1 MEPIHN
7 KIKVALGLSFFLSGV
22 CFSSWAS
29 RIPTIKE
36 TFSFNEAEL
45 GSLLFVLPISS
56 LISLPFSGWLVA
68 KYDSRY
74 PLLVGF
80 VFFCLGLFAIAL
92 ATTITQLTLAVFLFS
107 FSMRIINIAMNT
119 QSLVF
124 QKIFPKKINGLMHGL
139 WSMGGLF
146 GILYSTLMVRLEM
159 GLVPHLLSVGSF
171 TLVLCFLSFPFL
183 LKNDRQTEGNK
194 IIFGK
199 PDKYILTLGLLVFF
213 AAICEGG
220 MYDWSGVY
228 FREVVGVEL
237 FTLSYLAFMISMTL
251 SRFISDRFIDR
262 LGESKYYILSASVGL
277 LGIAMVI
284 LFPYYVPALIGFSI
298 AGFGVAAIFPMTFT
312 MTSKSKKY
320 APGVAISLVATY
332 ATVGV
337 LIGPP
342 LIGYIAHLFKLQYAF
357 VLFFIAILTII
368 PLSRQLFV
376 LLDADKN

>member
-1 MEPIHN
+1 
-7 KIKVALGLSFFLSGV
+7 
-22 CFSSWAS
+22 
-29 RIPTIKE
+29 
-36 TFSFNEAEL
+36 
-45 GSLLFVLPISS
+45 
-56 LISLPFSGWLVA
+56 
-68 KYDSRY
+68 
-74 PLLVGF
+74 
-80 VFFCLGLFAIAL
+80 
-92 ATTITQLTLAVFLFS
+92 
-107 FSMRIINIAMNT
+107 
-119 QSLVF
+119 
-124 QKIFPKKINGLMHGL
+124 MHGL

-146 GILYSTLMVRLEM
+146 GILFSTLMVRLEM

-171 TLVLCFLSFPFL
+171 TLLLCFLSFPFL

-262 LGESKYYILSASVGL
+262 LGESKYYILSSSVGL